1 MGLFTRRTSD
11 GTNTTRVHSHDP
23 TNVPGETTDG
33 SGPLYPNVKQVMPHH
48 EGEKDGDGTVF
59 GDKSPGVRRIEIIGQ
74 FFNGWHKWVLFFF
87 IFLISCTSPS
97 LLSRDE
103 LTSRCLRVCYYC
115 RTIIPSGQKAKGQD

>member
-11 GTNTTRVHSHDP
+11 GTNTTRVQSHDP

-33 SGPLYPNVKQVMPHH
+33 SGPLYPNVKQSMPHH

-59 GDKSPGVRRIEIIGQ
+59 GDKSPGVRRIEVIGQ

-87 IFLISCTSPS
+87 IFLIACTSRYVLFDS
-97 LLSRDE
+97 IVLMI
-103 LTSRCLRVCYYC
+103 RCLRVCHYY
-115 RTIIPSGQKAKGQD
+115 TVIIPSRLRTT